1 MDIRAKNCKDNEY
14 ANFLV
19 HISDPYNFDNISFPT
34 KKKNR
39 AGKVKKLVD
48 HLIRLL
54 FLTKGIS
61 SR

>member
-19 HISDPYNFDNISFPT
+19 HIRDPYNFDNISFPT

-39 AGKVKKLVD
+39 AGKVKKLAD
-48 HLIRLL
+48 HLILLL
-54 FLTKGIS
+54 F
-61 SR
+61 